1 MRKAGS
7 GTRVEGGVKHLGW
20 TIGAALLLA
29 AGCDATHH
37 ARLDDGAGLAE
48 GSPVIVS
55 SVRVGQVESVR
66 VQEGHVDVEFAI
78 DSDHEVTLRADAC
91 ALARRT
97 EAGSEL
103 LVVPGT
109 GAALEEDRPIPQCEI
124 TSDDL
129 GGVLRSL
136 GEGVNDMLRQLG
148 QGLFG
153 PPGSGGGSSAPLP
166 LPIPSPGGGS
176 SAPLPLPIP
185 SLPGP
190 GSPSAPAPAA
200 SSVCDSLRVRVERTE
215 VAPPVPL
222 HLPSGGHRVFLE
234 IANDSD
240 RPARVGALGDATF
253 TDPSGRVLDV
263 AEVPGET
270 EAWFMP
276 FTVPAGARRSV
287 SVTFAGAEPPRI
299 DRVEV
304 QHTAPEERP
313 LDYCV
318 LRASGLA
325 AR

>member
-1 MRKAGS
+1 M
-7 GTRVEGGVKHLGW
+7 KHLACA
-20 TIGAALLLA
+20 IGAALLLA
-29 AGCDATHH
+29 ACDATHH

-55 SVRVGQVESVR
+55 SVRVGQVKSVR
-66 VQEGHVDVEFAI
+66 VLEGQVDVEFAI
-78 DSDHEVTLRADAC
+78 DSDHEITLRADAC

-103 LVVPGT
+103 IVVPGT
-109 GAALEEDRPIPQCEI
+109 GAAIEEDRPIPQCEV

-166 LPIPSPGGGS
+166 LPIPSLPGGGS

-190 GSPSAPAPAA
+190 GSPSAPAPSA
-200 SSVCDSLRVRVERTE
+200 STVCDSLRVRVERTE
-215 VAPPVPL
+215 VAAPVPL

-240 RPARVGALGDATF
+240 QAARVGALGDATF
-253 TDPSGRVLDV
+253 TDASGRALDV
-263 AEVPGET
+263 AEVPGE
-270 EAWFMP
+270 AQGWFMP
-276 FTVPAGARRSV
+276 FTVAGGARRSV
-287 SVTFAGAEPPRI
+287 SVTFAGAEAPRI